1 MRPQDVEELY
11 QCEWLPSEVGEWDD
25 RSASPDVL
33 VRAAEQ
39 AAKAKREAD
48 SLLGGR
54 GGTTD
59 ADKAS
64 MMSQVRFHNTCPC
77 RSPL

>member
-11 QCEWLPSEVGEWDD
+11 QCEWLPSEVGAWDD

-48 SLLGGR
+48 SSLGGR

-64 MMSQVRFHNTCPC
+64 MLSQARFQSTRPFHCP
-77 RSPL
+77 L